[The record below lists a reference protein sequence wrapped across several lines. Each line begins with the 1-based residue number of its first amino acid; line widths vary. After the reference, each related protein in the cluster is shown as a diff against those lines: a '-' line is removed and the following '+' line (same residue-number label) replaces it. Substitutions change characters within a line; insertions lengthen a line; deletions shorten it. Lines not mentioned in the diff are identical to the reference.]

1 MVRVHPGQPP
11 SFHFSMWVQHSALP
25 LHLTTVLY
33 LLHHLCLRLAELRRV
48 ASSVQIDFTC
58 VADVA

>member
-1 MVRVHPGQPP
+1 MWAQ
-11 SFHFSMWVQHSALP
+11 SMWVQHSALP

-33 LLHHLCLRLAELRRV
+33 LLHRLCLRLAELRRV
-48 ASSVQIDFTC
+48 ASFVQIDFTC